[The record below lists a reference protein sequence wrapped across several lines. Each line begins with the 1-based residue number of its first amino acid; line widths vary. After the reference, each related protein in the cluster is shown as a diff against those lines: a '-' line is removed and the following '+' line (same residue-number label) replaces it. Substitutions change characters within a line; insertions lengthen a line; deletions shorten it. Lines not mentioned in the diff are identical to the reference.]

1 MPDHSWAGQYIEP
14 MPERSPATAKPA
26 LVEKVLMRCA
36 GQCAVCRAWSHQTIC
51 DDCLH
56 RYAAPVPRCWTCAAR
71 LPLELTGRP
80 HPLCGRCLVEPPPLD
95 RAVAALDYRF
105 PWDGLLQHFKYHQ
118 ALELRE
124 TLLQRLNSAL
134 TAAEVDEPDW
144 LLPVPLSASRL
155 RERGYNQSH
164 ELAKALARRRVLRC
178 DPDLLLRVRDNERQA
193 SLKLD
198 ARAANVRGVFAVDP
212 LRAARLRGT
221 RVAVLDDVMT
231 SGATLFELARV
242 LLQAGVMSVQ
252 AWVVART
259 PEPGQE

>member
-1 MPDHSWAGQYIEP
+1 
-14 MPERSPATAKPA
+14 MPERHPAVPKPP
-26 LVEKVLMRCA
+26 LIEKVLMRCA
-36 GQCAVCRAWSHQTIC
+36 GQCAVCRAWSHETIC
-51 DDCLH
+51 TSCVGL
-56 RYAAPVPRCWTCAAR
+56 YARPQPRCWTCAAR
-71 LPLELTGRP
+71 LPPELMGRP
-80 HPLCGRCLVEPPPLD
+80 RPQCGRCLVEAPPLD

-124 TLLQRLNSAL
+124 SLLERLNSAL
-134 TAAEVDEPDW
+134 TAAEVATPDW
-144 LLPVPLSASRL
+144 LLPVPLSPQRL

-164 ELAKALARRRVLRC
+164 ELAKALARRRGLPC
-178 DPDLLLRVRDNERQA
+178 EPEMLLRVRHNAAQA

-198 ARAANVRGVFAVDP
+198 ARTANVRGVFAVDP
-212 LRAARLRGT
+212 LRASKLRGSS
-221 RVAVLDDVMT
+221 VALLDDVMT

-259 PEPGQE
+259 PEPGDE